1 METLIL
7 TLATL
12 ISFSTPLVFAVL
24 GETISER
31 VGVVNLSIEGTLLIT
46 ALTGFAVSFLYLLP
60 I

>member
-24 GETISER
+24 GETIADDILNR
-31 VGVVNLSIEGTLLIT
+31 III
-46 ALTGFAVSFLYLLP
+46 Y
-60 I
+60 

>member
-1 METLIL
+1 MET

-12 ISFSTPLVFAVL
+12 ISFSTPLIFAVL

-31 VGVVNLSIEGTLLIT
+31 VGIINLSLEGTLLGKSSDEI
-46 ALTGFAVSFLYLLP
+46 SM